1 MFWRGIRFSRINFKI
16 DNDMNKINFS
26 YILILMVISSCKDK
40 VEKGNVAEP
49 SPKMD
54 QVTFVTDEKN
64 KKVDVLIDGDLFTSY
79 VYDGKTPKP
88 VLYPVITK
96 SGNKITRGFP
106 IEPVKGER
114 VDHPHHVGIWFN
126 YGDVNGLDFW
136 NNSYAIKAEDK
147 HKYGTINHRQ
157 IVEANAEKGTLIA
170 KASWDTSDNKN
181 LLEETTEFAF
191 SQDGNT
197 RKIVRTTT
205 LKALEDVSF
214 KDNKEGMIAIQVTR
228 GLELPSDK
236 PSIFMDANGIPTEVE
251 ALNNEGV
258 NGNYLTSEGKTGE
271 EAWGTRAKWTT
282 LYGKVDEEPVSVTIM
297 DHPNNVGYPT
307 YWHARGYG
315 LFAANPLGQE
325 VFSEGKEKL
334 NFTLAKGE
342 SVTFK
347 YSILV
352 HNGDQLTPDSL
363 NGYFSDFSE
372 N

>member
-1 MFWRGIRFSRINFKI
+1 
-16 DNDMNKINFS
+16 MNKINIS
-26 YILILMVISSCKDK
+26 CILILLVISSCKDK
-40 VEKGNVAEP
+40 VKKEIVEEP
-49 SPKMD
+49 LPRMD
-54 QVTFVTDEKN
+54 QVTFNNDEKN
-64 KKVDVLIDGDLFTSY
+64 QKVDVLIDGNLFTSY

-96 SGNKITRGFP
+96 SGKKITRGFP
-106 IEPVKGER
+106 IETVEGER

-136 NNSYAIKAEDK
+136 NNSYAIKEGDK

-157 IVEANAEKGTLIA
+157 IVETNAEKGSLFA
-170 KASWDTSDNKN
+170 KASWDTSDNTT

-191 SQDGNT
+191 SQDGDT
-197 RKIVRTTT
+197 RKIIRTTT

-214 KDNKEGMIAIQVTR
+214 KDNKEGMIAIRVTR
-228 GLELPSDK
+228 GLELPSDQ
-236 PSIFMDANGIPTEVE
+236 PSIFMDANGIPTEVK
-251 ALNNEGV
+251 ALNNDGV

-282 LYGKVDEEPVSVTIM
+282 LYGKIVDEPVSVTIM
-297 DHPNNVGYPT
+297 DHPGNVGYPT

-334 NFTLAKGE
+334 NFSLTKGD

-352 HNGDQLTPDSL
+352 HNGEQLTEDSL
-363 NGYFSDFSE
+363 NGYFSDFS
-372 N
+372 NGQ